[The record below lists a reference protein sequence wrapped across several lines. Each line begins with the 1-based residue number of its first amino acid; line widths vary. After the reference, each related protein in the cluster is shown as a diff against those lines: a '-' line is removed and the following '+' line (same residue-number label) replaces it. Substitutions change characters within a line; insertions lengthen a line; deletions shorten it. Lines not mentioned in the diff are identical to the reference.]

1 MLNDDMIK
9 QAGVFL
15 VWFTPFLTVVIEAVK
30 LTFPNIDKRFLPA
43 IAVVVGVLGGI
54 IVFPFT
60 SLDLYTRVICGGAS
74 GFIASRVFQVLRQT
88 KKNAEG
94 GNKNKKK

>member
-43 IAVVVGVLGGI
+43 IAVVAGVLGGI

-74 GFIASRVFQVLRQT
+74 GLMATGLFEFSRQT
-88 KKNAEG
+88 KNIAKGES
-94 GNKNKKK
+94 KK